1 MTNPGPLVSN
11 LSGAFV
17 VVVGLGGSGQAA
29 ARWCLGRGA
38 RVRGLDSR
46 AREALPLAVRELGIE
61 LRLGEHRETDFEGA
75 DLVVVSPG
83 VPPLAVLDVIERR
96 GVPVIGELELASRAI
111 HAPIVAVGGTN
122 GKSTTTTLVACML
135 SGTGARVFS
144 GGNLGEPA
152 SSATEQAY
160 DYVVLEVSSFQLERA
175 PSFHPRVSVLL
186 NVSEDHLDRYPDYA
200 AYVHAKGNAFANQ
213 RASDFAVV
221 PAGDALCLEQAR
233 RGRAAL
239 LAFGAGGDYFVEG
252 KRLIERT
259 TGLGLDLERVPLH
272 GRHNWDNLAAALAS
286 ARALGL
292 DFAAI
297 ERGLESFRP
306 LPHRMQHVGVH
317 RGVVYYDDSKGTNVG
332 ASVTAVSGLVEPCCV
347 LIAGGRDKLGS
358 YAPLVEALREKGRGL
373 VVIGEA
379 AERLAAAAEG
389 AVPVLKAGSMDEAV
403 ARAASLAQPGD
414 AVLLS
419 PACSSFDMFSGY
431 AERGRV
437 FAAAVDSLAEAADS

>member
-1 MTNPGPLVSN
+1 MPYSEPPASD
-11 LSGAFV
+11 LSGALV

-29 ARWCLGRGA
+29 ARWCLSRGA

-46 AREALPLAVRELGIE
+46 ESAALPPAARELAIE
-61 LRLGEHRETDFEGA
+61 LRLGEHREVDFEGA

-83 VPPLAVLDVIERR
+83 VPPLALLDWVERR

-122 GKSTTTTLVACML
+122 GKSTTTTLVSCML
-135 SGTGARVFS
+135 AGTRARVFS

-152 SSATEQAY
+152 SSAAEGAY
-160 DYVVLEVSSFQLERA
+160 DYVVLEVSSFQLERV

-200 AYVHAKGNAFANQ
+200 AYIHAKGNAFVNQ
-213 RASDFAVV
+213 GASDFAVV
-221 PAGDALCLEQAR
+221 PAGDGVCLEQAR
-233 RGRAAL
+233 RGGAAL
-239 LAFGAGGDYFVEG
+239 LGFGAGGDYFVEG
-252 KRLIERT
+252 NRLIERA
-259 TGLGLDLERVPLH
+259 TGQGLLLEQVPLH
-272 GRHNWDNLAAALAS
+272 GRHNWDNVAAALAS
-286 ARALGL
+286 ARALGV

-297 ERGLESFRP
+297 ERGLEGFQP
-306 LPHRMQHVGVH
+306 LPHRMQRVGVH

-332 ASVTAVSGLVEPCCV
+332 ASVTALEGVIEPRCV

-358 YAPLVEALREKGRGL
+358 YAPLVETLRKKGRGM

-389 AVPVLKAGSMDEAV
+389 AVPVLKASSMDEAV
-403 ARAASLAQPGD
+403 VRAASLAQPGD

-431 AERGRV
+431 AERGRI
-437 FAAAVDSLAEAADS
+437 FAAAVDSLAALADS